1 MGSKKILG
9 LDLGTNS
16 IGWALVNMDYDN
28 KTGHIEGMGSRI
40 IPMGQDVLNKFGD
53 GTSVSQTAERTRHRS
68 VRRLRERYL
77 LRRERLHRVLNILGF
92 LPEHFAAVI
101 DFERRLGKFI
111 NDSEPK
117 LVYDKGQFLFQESFN
132 EMLEDFRIHQPELLN
147 RKNRNGEN
155 VRIPYDWTIYYL
167 RKKALTQRID
177 KQELAWLI
185 LNFNQKR
192 GYFQARGEEEERTDV
207 REYVELLT
215 VVAIEK
221 GEVDRKNNRLT
232 WYRMILS
239 NGWSYS
245 SRFTSEPEW
254 LNQEKEFLIREELDF
269 DGNVKVVKERKADLS
284 GREKRDIFIL
294 PSFEEIDKMPRP
306 EQDKIFK
313 KIKAKTEL
321 SIAKS
326 GKTVGSYIYDTLLQ
340 KPDQKINGKLVRTIE
355 RKFYRE
361 ELNLIL
367 RKQLEFHPELS
378 DENLIEK
385 AIREL
390 YRNNDGHQLMLNS
403 RDMIYLLVD
412 DIIFYQRPLRSQ
424 KSSIGN
430 CSLEFRCFRE
440 KDGTKRKEY
449 LKVVHK
455 ANPYYQEFRVWQ
467 WLMNLRIYERHSDV
481 DVTTDLIP
489 NREEW
494 VNLFDFLMSQKEVD
508 HKVVLSYLLLP
519 KGLKGNALRAEIKKY
534 RWNYVFNS
542 EKDESKS
549 YPCNETGYE
558 FNRRLQKVNG
568 KSDIVLTKEKQ
579 YQLWHIVYSVT
590 DKTEYEK
597 AMRSYARNN
606 NLDSDSFFESFKNLT
621 FKNEYG
627 AFSEKAIK
635 KLLTLMRS
643 GKHWN
648 WNAIDGQTQLRIEKI
663 ISGECDDGIRNRVR
677 EKAIHLNTEENFQG
691 LPIWLASYIVYDRH
705 AESGTA
711 TKWNSV
717 NELNAFIFGF
727 KQHSLRNPIVEQ
739 VVTETLRVVR
749 DIWNKYGNGVAGFF
763 DEIHVELG
771 REMKNTAEERKN
783 LTARIA
789 ENENANIRIKLLLM
803 ELLNHP
809 EVENVR
815 PHSPSQQEILK
826 LYEEGVLNSGVE
838 VPDYVSETLKKF
850 KESDVKKRPTSSEIS
865 RYKLWLEQKY
875 RSPYTG
881 QAIPLSKLFTTA
893 YEIEHII
900 PQSRYFDDSISN
912 KVICEAA
919 VNKLKDNQ
927 LGLEFVKKHQGEK
940 VDVGFG
946 KTVEIFS
953 EEDYKEFVQ
962 ENYGRNRTKLRK
974 LFLEDIPEKMVERQ
988 LNDTRYISKYISE
1001 LLSNIV
1007 RADKNDDGINSKN
1020 LLPVNGKITSE
1031 LKRDWGLNEVWN
1043 GLILPRFERMNELT
1057 KTSDFTTKNAEGH
1070 VIPIVPFGL
1079 SKGFQKKRIDHR
1091 HHALDALIIACAT
1104 RDHIN
1109 LLNNQYSRSENARYD
1124 LQHKLRN
1131 TEKWKDKYGK
1141 ERVKFTDFKK
1151 PWPSFHTDA
1160 AEALGKVVV
1169 SFKQNLRV
1177 INKATNHYMKWVE
1190 RDGRKVKVPVEQ
1202 QGLNWAIRKTMHID
1216 TVSGKVELKHL
1227 KLSKRQIFTAT
1238 RKSLDSTFDLN
1249 TIESITDTGIQKILR
1264 NYLMQEKYKVIG
1276 TRGEIHYDPALAFSA
1291 EGIDD
1296 LNKKIHIYNDGKF
1309 HQPIFKVRVF
1319 EKGSK
1324 FQLGQKGNKKAKYV
1338 EAAKGTNLFFAIY
1351 ADQTGKRTFETIAL
1365 NEVIER
1371 QKQGLG
1377 PVPEINE
1384 KGHKLMFYLS
1394 PNDLVYV
1401 PFEEELESGVQVDL
1415 RDLNTLRT
1423 QRIYKMISCT
1433 GSECHFVR
1441 YDIASLIKSYDAKSK
1456 QGELGSLNKQETTM
1470 DKDPVRIKEK
1480 CLKLAA
1486 DRLGSLSFSSQRYTR
1501 HPLNVHVQ
1509 ESQAY
1514 EVAVSYSGNKD
1525 IRIFDSLEDAENDRV
1540 AYAASLTPDER
1551 MEEFFALMNR
1561 FHQFAKPD
1569 WSTKKIIIDL

>member
-1 MGSKKILG
+1 MSSKKILG

-16 IGWALVNMDYDN
+16 VGWALVDMDYEN

-40 IPMGQDVLNKFGD
+40 IPMGQDVLNKFGE
-53 GTSVSQTAERTRHRS
+53 GTSVSQTADRTWHRS

-77 LRRERLHRVLNILGF
+77 LRRERLHRVLNVLGF
-92 LPEHFAAVI
+92 LPEHFAAMI
-101 DFERRLGKFI
+101 DFEKRLGKFI

-117 LVYDKGQFLFQESFN
+117 LVYNNGQFLFQNSFN
-132 EMLEDFRIHQPELLN
+132 EFLEDFRINQPELLN

-155 VRIPYDWTIYYL
+155 AKIPYDWTIYYL
-167 RKKALTQRID
+167 RKKALTQRIA

-221 GEVDRKNNRLT
+221 GEVDKKNNKLT
-232 WYRMILS
+232 WYKMLLS
-239 NGWSYS
+239 NGWIYS
-245 SRFTSEPEW
+245 NRFTSEPEW
-254 LNQEKEFLIREELDF
+254 LNQQKEFLIREELDV
-269 DGNVKVVKERKADLS
+269 DGNVKVVKERKTDLS

-294 PSFEEIDKMPRP
+294 PSFEEIDKMSKP
-306 EQDKIFK
+306 EKDKIFK

-321 SIAKS
+321 SIANS
-326 GKTVGSYIYDTLLQ
+326 GKTVGTYIYDTLLQ
-340 KPDQKINGKLVRTIE
+340 RPDQKINGKLVRTIE
-355 RKFYRE
+355 RKFYRD

-367 RKQLEFHPELS
+367 RKQQEFHPELS
-378 DENLIEK
+378 DENLYEA

-390 YRNNDGHQLMLNS
+390 YRNNEGHQLMLNS
-403 RDMIYLLVD
+403 KDMIYLLVD

-430 CSLEFRCFRE
+430 CSLEFRWFRE
-440 KDGTKRKEY
+440 KDGAKRKEY
-449 LKVVHK
+449 LKAVHK

-481 DVTTDLIP
+481 DVTKDLIP
-489 NREEW
+489 NQDEW
-494 VNLFDFLMSQKEVD
+494 VKLFDFLMSQKVVD
-508 HKVVLSYLLLP
+508 HKDVLRYLLVT
-519 KGLKGNALRAEIKKY
+519 KGLKGNALKAEIGKY

-558 FNRRLQKVNG
+558 FNKRLQKVIGISNNLL
-568 KSDIVLTKEKQ
+568 SKEKQ

-597 AMRSYARNN
+597 ALRSYARIN

-635 KLLTLMRS
+635 KLLNLMRC
-643 GKHWN
+643 GKHWDR
-648 WNAIDGQTQLRIEKI
+648 NAIDSQTRLRIDKI
-663 ISGECDDGIRNRVR
+663 ISGEFDESIRNRVR
-677 EKAIHLNTEENFQG
+677 EKAIHLNNEKDFQG

-711 TKWNSV
+711 TKWNTMDD
-717 NELNAFIFGF
+717 LNTFISGF

-749 DIWNKYGNGVAGFF
+749 DIWNKYGNGAAGFF

-783 LTARIA
+783 LTSRIS
-789 ENENANIRIKLLLM
+789 ENENVNIRIKLLLL

-809 EVENVR
+809 DVENVR
-815 PHSPSQQEILK
+815 PHSPSQQEILR

-838 VPDYVSETLKKF
+838 VPDYISETLKKF
-850 KESDVKKRPTSSEIS
+850 RESDVKKRPTSSEIT

-881 QAIPLSKLFTTA
+881 QAIPLSKLFTNA
-893 YEIEHII
+893 FEIEHII

-927 LGLEFVKKHQGEK
+927 MGLEFIKKHQGEK

-953 EEDYKEFVQ
+953 EEEYKEFILQ
-962 ENYGRNRTKLRK
+962 YFGRNMTKLRK
-974 LFLEDIPEKMVERQ
+974 LLLEDIPEKMIERQ

-1007 RADKNDDGINSKN
+1007 RADKDDDGINSKN
-1020 LLPVNGKITSE
+1020 LLPGNGKITSE
-1031 LKRDWGLNEVWN
+1031 LKHDWGLNEVWN
-1043 GLILPRFERMNELT
+1043 AMILPRFERMNELT
-1057 KTSDFTTKNAEGH
+1057 KTNDFTTKNAEGH
-1070 VIPIVPFGL
+1070 AIPIVPFEL

-1091 HHALDALIIACAT
+1091 HHALDALVIACAT

-1109 LLNNQYSRSENARYD
+1109 LLNNQSSRSEKTRYD

-1131 TEKWKDKYGK
+1131 TEKWTDEYGK
-1141 ERVKFTDFKK
+1141 ERVKFTSFKK
-1151 PWPSFHTDA
+1151 PWPSFHSDA
-1160 AEALGKVVV
+1160 AEVLGKVVV

-1190 RDGRKVKVPVEQ
+1190 RDGRMVKVPVEQ
-1202 QGLNWAIRKTMHID
+1202 RGLNWAIRKPMHKD
-1216 TVSGKVELKHL
+1216 TVSGKVELKQH
-1227 KLSKRQIFTAT
+1227 KLSKGQIFTAT

-1249 TIESITDTGIQKILR
+1249 AIEAITDTGIQKILR
-1264 NYLMQEKYKVIG
+1264 NYLMQERFKFMG
-1276 TRGEIHYDPALAFSA
+1276 TRGEMQYDPALAFSP

-1296 LNKKIHIYNDGKF
+1296 LNKNIHIYNDGKF
-1309 HQPIFKVRVF
+1309 HQPIFKVRVY

-1324 FQLGQKGNKKAKYV
+1324 FPLGQKGNKKAKFV

-1351 ADQTGKRTFETIAL
+1351 ADQTGKRGFETIAL

-1377 PVPEINE
+1377 SVPDINE
-1384 KGHKLMFYLS
+1384 KGDNLLFYLS

-1415 RDLNTLRT
+1415 HNLSALQC
-1423 QRIYKMISCT
+1423 QRIYKMISST

-1441 YDIASLIKSYDAKSK
+1441 SEIASLIKGYDAKDK
-1456 QGELGSLNKQETTM
+1456 FGELGSLNKLETTM
-1470 DKDPVRIKEK
+1470 EKDRIRIKEK
-1480 CLKLAA
+1480 CLKLVS
-1486 DRLGSLSFSSQRYTR
+1486 DRLGNLSFSN
-1501 HPLNVHVQ
+1501 NV
-1509 ESQAY
+1509 
-1514 EVAVSYSGNKD
+1514 N
-1525 IRIFDSLEDAENDRV
+1525 
-1540 AYAASLTPDER
+1540 
-1551 MEEFFALMNR
+1551 ALMSL
-1561 FHQFAKPD
+1561 Q
-1569 WSTKKIIIDL
+1569 TKS